1 MFDDRLIA
9 AALER
14 AARRYGAGVEA
25 LRGALEHESAAELM
39 QALGISLVEAKA
51 RIGRVER
58 VLAFSGDWGAGC
70 RLLTDDVRDELLAVL
85 DSL

>member
-1 MFDDRLIA
+1 VFDDPQIA

-14 AARRYGAGVEA
+14 AARRYGAGVAA
-25 LRGALEHESAAELM
+25 LRAALEHESADELM
-39 QALGISLVEAKA
+39 QVLGISLVEARA

-70 RLLTDDVRDELLAVL
+70 KLLTDDVRDELLAVL